1 MLSSAA
7 PESVPEAATMLM
19 APVPQR
25 LWSRRS
31 KFLLNR
37 VSRIRN
43 QIVRFE
49 IKSLLFDNDEPTT
62 CKEAMMGPDSVK
74 WLEAIKSVIVPYTR
88 NQVSELGRPSGRREA
103 Y

>member
-1 MLSSAA
+1 
-7 PESVPEAATMLM
+7 MLM
-19 APVPQR
+19 ALVPQR

-37 VSRIRN
+37 VGRVKS

-49 IKSLLFDNDEPTT
+49 IESLLFDNDGPTT

-74 WLEAIKSVIVPYTR
+74 WLEDIKSVIVPYTG
-88 NQVSELGRPSGRREA
+88 NQVSELGRPSKRREA